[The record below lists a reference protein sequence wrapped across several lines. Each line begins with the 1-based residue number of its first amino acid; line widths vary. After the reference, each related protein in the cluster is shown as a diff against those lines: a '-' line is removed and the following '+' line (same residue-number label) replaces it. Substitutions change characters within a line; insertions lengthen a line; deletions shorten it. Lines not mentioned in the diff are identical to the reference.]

1 MAVKMRRNF
10 SGEFAARD
18 LGNGT
23 WRLSQPNGVEIFL
36 RGVDAVE
43 SAALSAPALS
53 DLGIEWR
60 GHLAVVTLKSKG
72 GAASAAAGS
81 AWAHEPLPNLYD
93 ALPLAEFDGKARRF
107 WRRVFWLVRM
117 PGGRR
122 LLKYF
127 ARAGRKR
134 GQ

>member
-1 MAVKMRRNF
+1 MAAKMRRNF

-18 LGNGT
+18 LGYGT
-23 WRLSQPNGVEIFL
+23 WRLAQSNGVEIFL

-43 SAALSAPALS
+43 APAFAAPHLT

-60 GHLAVVTLKSKG
+60 DHLALVTLKSN
-72 GAASAAAGS
+72 GAVSSAAVAG

-93 ALPLAEFDGKARRF
+93 ALPLAQFDAKARRF
-107 WRRVFWLVRM
+107 WRRVFWVVRM

-127 ARAGRKR
+127 ARTGRKR